1 MTANKSRVEF
11 IRGGKLPKPFRN
23 VEMNFASRA
32 VAARLPLDDKL
43 RPPMPTSDSPAS
55 TALATPL
62 RYLRVY
68 WLMLRNSLI
77 REMSFKA
84 NFIGW
89 LVVEVL
95 WFAGQI
101 IFLEVIF
108 GHVDRIGDWNKWEC
122 VLLLGTHQIIAQ
134 IFQAFF
140 YVNVSELP
148 DLVRTG
154 RLDLFLLQPIDSQ
167 FSVSARRFGFDS
179 FVTSL
184 VGGAIVVFSLVKL
197 GVVPS
202 VAQVALYLICC
213 ALGLGIHYS
222 ILFGLA
228 TLSIWIVRAQ
238 GLIYGYYNLF
248 NVARYPVD
256 VFRGT
261 FRFIFSWIIPV
272 MIVANVPARVLVRGF
287 ENPWPNVL
295 HLAAATALVVSVTRM
310 FWFFALKRYASASS

>member
-1 MTANKSRVEF
+1 MQVSTLNIGTGLVEA
-11 IRGGKLPKPFRN
+11 
-23 VEMNFASRA
+23 NFAPPAIARTADRA
-32 VAARLPLDDKL
+32 DNPAAS
-43 RPPMPTSDSPAS
+43 MPSPITPVS
-55 TALATPL
+55 TVPTARG
-62 RYLRVY
+62 RYGRVY

-89 LVVEVL
+89 LAVEVL

-167 FSVSARRFGFDS
+167 FSVSVRRFGFDS

-184 VGGAIVVFSLVKL
+184 VGGVIVVFSLTKL
-197 GVVPS
+197 GIMPG
-202 VAQVALYLICC
+202 AGQVALYLVCC

-238 GLIYGYYNLF
+238 GLIYGYYNIF
-248 NVARYPVD
+248 NVARYPAD
-256 VFRGT
+256 VFRGA

-272 MIVANVPARVLVRGF
+272 MLVANVPARILVRGF

-295 HLAAATALVVSVTRM
+295 HLAAATALVVGATRL
-310 FWFFALKRYASASS
+310 FWFFALKRYSSASS

>member
-1 MTANKSRVEF
+1 M
-11 IRGGKLPKPFRN
+11 
-23 VEMNFASRA
+23 
-32 VAARLPLDDKL
+32 VAASAARDDNTAA
-43 RPPMPTSDSPAS
+43 PMPSPAS
-55 TALATPL
+55 STSTAPAAPL
-62 RYLRVY
+62 RYGRVY

-108 GHVDRIGDWNKWEC
+108 GHVDRIGDWSKWEC
-122 VLLLGTHQIIAQ
+122 VLLLGTHQVIAQ

-167 FSVSARRFGFDS
+167 FSVSVRRFGFDS

-184 VGGAIVVFSLVKL
+184 VGGVIVAFSLFKL
-197 GVVPS
+197 GIMPGA
-202 VAQVALYLICC
+202 AQIALYLVCC

-238 GLIYGYYNLF
+238 GLIYGYYNVF
-248 NVARYPVD
+248 NVARYPAD
-256 VFRGT
+256 VFRGV

-272 MIVANVPARVLVRGF
+272 MIVANVPARVLIRGF

-310 FWFFALKRYASASS
+310 FWFFALKRYSSASS